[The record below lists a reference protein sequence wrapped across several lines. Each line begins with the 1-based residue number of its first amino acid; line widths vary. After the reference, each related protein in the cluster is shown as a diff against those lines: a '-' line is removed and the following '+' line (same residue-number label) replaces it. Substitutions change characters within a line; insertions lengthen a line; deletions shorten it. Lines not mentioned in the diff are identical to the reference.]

1 MLWGELRQ
9 LLLLQRVKD
18 ERTSGD
24 LKMQQ
29 KDTKHTHKKKTTE
42 KSKER
47 QEGRG
52 EDKRWVGEKSGRD
65 REKMHTGTKAEGNGR
80 VNNTIKQK

>member
-18 ERTSGD
+18 ERTRD
-24 LKMQQ
+24 LKMRQ
-29 KDTKHTHKKKTTE
+29 KDTKHTHKKKTQ
-42 KSKER
+42 KSRER
-47 QEGRG
+47 HEGRG
-52 EDKRWVGEKSGRD
+52 QDKRRVGEKSGRD